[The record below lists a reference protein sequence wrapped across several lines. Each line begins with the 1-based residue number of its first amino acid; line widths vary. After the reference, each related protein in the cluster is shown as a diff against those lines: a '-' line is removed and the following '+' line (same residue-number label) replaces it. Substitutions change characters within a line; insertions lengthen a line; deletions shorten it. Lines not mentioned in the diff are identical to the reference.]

1 MATNSNKP
9 EFYDNNFRE
18 GGAQP
23 LFDDVKQVQDINTP
37 CTECSSIYN
46 AKKIRTTYDQYW
58 MQFYNSK
65 SKNTNTDLI
74 SLQFAK

>member
-1 MATNSNKP
+1 MSQNQK

-23 LFDDVKQVQDINTP
+23 QFDTAYQVQDINTP

-46 AKKIRTTYDQYW
+46 AKKIRTKYDQYW